1 MKKITAFVAA
11 ATLVGSV
18 SAAMAGGP
26 VIIAQE
32 PVPVVAAAPISS
44 APLWLPLGGLALVAA
59 VAASSSGSH

>member
-1 MKKITAFVAA
+1 MKKIAAIVAT